1 MANVKGTTEVVKN
14 AAAKKMEEAKDVVK
28 TVAKAAQAKA
38 EEVKAEAEAKE
49 AAKSEE
55 KAAKAAIEAEK
66 KDEKKEEQKEE
77 PKEEAPAKAPKAERK
92 TRKSAAKTAKAAKKT
107 AAEPK
112 IYVQFGAG
120 ESSVDAIV
128 EKIKAEY
135 VEQGHRVSSIKDL
148 RVYLKPEDGAA
159 YYVINEKVAG
169 RVDLF

>member
-1 MANVKGTTEVVKN
+1 MANVKDTTEVVKTV
-14 AAAKKMEEAKDVVK
+14 AAKKVEEAKEAVK

-38 EEVKAEAEAKE
+38 EEAKAVEKAEEKVEQPVVETAKAEEKVEEKTAVPVKEEKTVKRGRKAAKE
-49 AAKSEE
+49 A
-55 KAAKAAIEAEK
+55 KA
-66 KDEKKEEQKEE
+66 
-77 PKEEAPAKAPKAERK
+77 
-92 TRKSAAKTAKAAKKT
+92 AAKKV

-112 IYVQFGAG
+112 VYIQFGAG
-120 ESSVDAIV
+120 ESAVEAIV

-135 VEQGHRVSSIKDL
+135 VDQGHRVSSIKDL